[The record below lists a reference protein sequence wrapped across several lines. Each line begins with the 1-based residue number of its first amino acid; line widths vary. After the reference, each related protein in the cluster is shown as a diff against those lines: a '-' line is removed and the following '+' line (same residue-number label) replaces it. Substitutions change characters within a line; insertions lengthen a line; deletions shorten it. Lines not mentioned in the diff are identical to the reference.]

1 MILSKINTEKLISYI
16 KSECDKNDVKLSI
29 KKGKYVKVNNL
40 KTSGY
45 FESTKQELVCAKQ
58 NPNFLIVLAHEF
70 CHMTQWIDSKCG
82 KCNIWLKY
90 EKSNL
95 SIFDEWLLDKSK
107 NYRKNTLKAALFKSL
122 NLELDNER
130 RTHKLLKSFGMNQK
144 ELDLYVQKSNAYVLF
159 YLYILETRRW
169 YKPGNAPYE
178 NKAVVSSMSKK
189 FNMNYKS
196 LSNRIRKVYI
206 EQNI

>member
-1 MILSKINTEKLISYI
+1 MILSKNNTEKLISFI
-16 KSECDKNDVKLSI
+16 KSECGKHNVKLSI
-29 KKGKYVKVNNL
+29 KRGKYVKINKV

-45 FESTKQELVCAKQ
+45 FDSTKQELVCAKQ

-70 CHMTQWIDSKCG
+70 CHMTQWIDSRNG
-82 KCNIWLKY
+82 KCDVWLKY

-95 SIFDEWLLDKSK
+95 NIFDEWLLDKTK
-107 NYRKNTLKAALFKSL
+107 NFRKNTLKAALFKSL

-159 YLYILETRRW
+159 YLYLLETRNW

-178 NKAVVSSMSKK
+178 NKTVVSAMSKK

-196 LSNRIRKVYI
+196 LSKKIRSVYI
-206 EQNI
+206 QENI